1 MGMVRSNQSVF
12 TSPAHLI
19 RAAIAALRLLLQPSN
34 KAAPAPLAERAYD
47 PVIDWEQDLAK
58 DPPLVSEAD
67 QWFLLVM
74 LWWIATVMAAAE
86 LGVL

>member
-12 TSPAHLI
+12 TSPAHSTC
-19 RAAIAALRLLLQPSN
+19 AAIAALRLPLQPSA
-34 KAAPAPLAERAYD
+34 KAAPAPDVQLAYD
-47 PVIDWEQDLAK
+47 PVIDWERDLAK
-58 DPPLVSEAD
+58 DPPLVSEAE

-74 LWWIATVMAAAE
+74 LWWIATVMAAAQ